1 MAGAGMSGAGALEAV
16 VIDTPR
22 LRLRMLQARDIA
34 GFVRLADDPRV
45 YATTLRL
52 PSPYRVEDA
61 RAYMEM
67 QRAGLAAGNHLLL
80 AIALKEHDEA
90 IGSIGLTIDRGNNRA
105 EIGFWIGTP
114 YWNRGLMTEAAG
126 AMVGYGFARLGLRRI
141 WGGHFAGNE
150 ASGRVQR
157 KIGMKPEGVLRQCL
171 CKNGTYYDDVVHA
184 VLREEF
190 VPCVAWSARAAGE
203 AIDKREGV

>member
-1 MAGAGMSGAGALEAV
+1 MAAAAALEDV
-16 VIDTPR
+16 VIETAR
-22 LRLRMLQARDIA
+22 LRLRRLAERDIE
-34 GFVRLADDPRV
+34 GFAALADDPLV

-52 PSPYRVEDA
+52 PSPYRAEHA

-67 QRAGLAAGNHLLL
+67 QRAGLAAGDHLLL
-80 AIALKEHDEA
+80 TIALKEEDTA
-90 IGSIGLTIDRGNNRA
+90 IGSIGLTLDRGNNRA

-114 YWNRGLMTEAAG
+114 YWNRGLMTEAA
-126 AMVGYGFARLGLRRI
+126 AAVAGYGFERLGLNRI

-157 KIGMKPEGVLRQCL
+157 KIGMKPEGILRQCL
-171 CKNGTYYDDVVHA
+171 LKNGTYHDDVVHA

-190 VPCVAWSARAAGE
+190 EPRVVWSAKPADEAAGG
-203 AIDKREGV
+203 RRGG